1 MCRFAFRDSAVVF
14 PVERVCKG
22 NFHEYCRIFCLCLYY
37 ALRYGPMQFPPAA
50 IVRPIGAIVHSLTF
64 AFCVTLMIGMVG
76 GQVIREVL

>member
-1 MCRFAFRDSAVVF
+1 MCRFAFRDSAVVIQSKEF
-14 PVERVCKG
+14 ARELS
-22 NFHEYCRIFCLCLYY
+22 RIPSYFSLCLYY

-76 GQVIREVL
+76 GK